1 MRNPYFQLTPCEL
14 CYADG
19 GQHYHMYNG
28 LPEEEKLTYTVVT
41 NRQCALQ
48 SMVNKS
54 VTLFKGH
61 SKRCKMYHK
70 YSAKKRCIARIF
82 R

>member
-1 MRNPYFQLTPCEL
+1 
-14 CYADG
+14 
-19 GQHYHMYNG
+19 MYNG

-41 NRQCALQ
+41 DRQCTLQ

-61 SKRCKMYHK
+61 SKRYKMYHK
-70 YSAKKRCIARIF
+70 YSAKKHCIARIF